1 MKDSSVRLE
10 NKNIEDLQMR
20 KIYIGA
26 DSAGFNLKE
35 EFKDYLS
42 SLGDTVEDMGCD
54 STASCHYPEFASRVC
69 EKVQAD
75 LEGSF
80 GILICGTGIGMSMCA
95 NKHKG
100 IRAAVC
106 GDTYSAKMTRC
117 HNDANVL
124 CIGARVTGS
133 CLALDILDSFLSAE
147 YEGGRHAIRVDMM
160 KDIEN
165 K

>member
-1 MKDSSVRLE
+1 MPKGDGTE
-10 NKNIEDLQMR
+10 IKMR

-26 DSAGFNLKE
+26 DSAGYLLKA
-35 EFKDYLS
+35 EFKSYLE
-42 SLGDTVEDMGCD
+42 GKGYEVIDCGTD
-54 STASCHYPEFASRVC
+54 SEASCHYPEFASAVC
-69 EKVQAD
+69 KNVQSAGD
-75 LEGSF
+75 GAF

-95 NKHKG
+95 NKYNG

-133 CLALDILDSFLSAE
+133 CLATDILDAFLGAE
-147 YEGGRHAIRVDMM
+147 FEGGRHAVRVGMIA
-160 KDIEN
+160 DIE
-165 K
+165 KSQK